1 MFRVL
6 KAGQKVPKSP
16 EKIYASDML
25 GRRVAFGPFVLDREA
40 GTLLREGVP
49 VPVGYRG
56 ILLLSALLS
65 RPGEVMTKSD
75 LIDAAWQGTV
85 VEETNLSV
93 QIASLRKRLGQAPRG
108 GDWIATIPR
117 VGYRFVGPVEATP
130 DGARPET
137 VTPSPHGGPQ
147 NAPSIAVLPFVN
159 LSDDREQE
167 YFADGMVE
175 EIITAL
181 SRMRGLFVIARN
193 SSFTYKGRAVDVKQV
208 GRELGVRYVLEGSV
222 RKDGNRV
229 RIAGQLV
236 DASTGTHFW
245 ADRFDGELTSLFDL
259 QDQLTA
265 RVAGA
270 IAPKL
275 EEAEIARVGR
285 KPTESLDAY
294 DCYLRGM
301 AAFYRYSRE
310 GNSEAL
316 AMFYKAISLDPDFA
330 VAYSSAA
337 RCYAQRQS
345 CVWVINPDREAAETA
360 KLARRAAEL
369 GREDA
374 VALFGAGI
382 ALAFVLGEL
391 DDGDA
396 LLERALALNPNLA
409 HAWVNSGWVKI
420 WRGEPE
426 VALEREAHAMRLS
439 PHDLFTFNMESATA
453 AAHFFAGRTA
463 EAFSWAERATL
474 AQPRY
479 VPPYLVAAASAAL
492 GGNQAAAEKAMV
504 RVRMLDPGLRLS
516 NLHRFY
522 PARRPEDID
531 RWREGLRK
539 AGLPE

>member
-1 MFRVL
+1 MM
-6 KAGQKVPKSP
+6 
-16 EKIYASDML
+16 E
-25 GRRVAFGPFVLDREA
+25 RRVAFGPFVLDREV

-49 VPVGYRG
+49 VPLGHRG
-56 ILLLSALLS
+56 MLLLSALLS
-65 RPGEVMTKSD
+65 RPGEVLTKSD
-75 LIDAAWQGTV
+75 LIDAAWQGAV

-93 QIASLRKRLGQAPRG
+93 QIASLRKHLGRAPRG
-108 GDWIATIPR
+108 GDWIATVPR
-117 VGYRFVGPVEATP
+117 VGYRFAGPVETGP

-137 VTPSPHGGPQ
+137 VTPSPHGEQSG
-147 NAPSIAVLPFVN
+147 PSIAVLPFVN

-181 SRMRGLFVIARN
+181 SRLRGLFVIARN

-236 DASTGTHFW
+236 DASTATHLW
-245 ADRFDGELTSLFDL
+245 ADRFDGELTSVFDL

-275 EEAEIARVGR
+275 EEAEMARSGR

-301 AAFYRYSRE
+301 AAFYRHNRE

-345 CVWVINPDREAAETA
+345 SGWIVDPDREAAETA
-360 KLARRAAEL
+360 KLARQAAEL

-382 ALAFVLGEL
+382 ALAFVLGEI
-391 DDGDA
+391 DNGDA
-396 LLERALALNPNLA
+396 LIERALALNPNLA
-409 HAWVNSGWVKI
+409 HAWFLSGWVKV

-426 VALEREAHAMRLS
+426 VALEREARAMRLS
-439 PHDLFTFNMESATA
+439 PHDMFTFNMESATA

-463 EAFSWAERATL
+463 EALSWAERATL
-474 AQPRY
+474 AEPRF

-492 GGNQAAAEKAMV
+492 SGNQAAAEKAMA

-539 AGLPE
+539 AGLPA